1 MVNASAASSTRD
13 AIYRFVRIDK
23 SHKPTMRG
31 QTWNLFLTAA
41 NHPNI
46 KNAKISYGKMRKMRT
61 EQSKSQ
67 AKGFRFNLRLLSILF
82 FLVVLC
88 VWAGFRVLQGHSASW
103 IEGIA
108 GRLVTLPP
116 RHRQDHRSTSLLG
129 EPLTRK
135 GALNR
140 SAGSPAVPV
149 AARKAEDFRL
159 QDPRDQGVVVL
170 SDLLQKNKAVV
181 LVFMGV
187 ECVINNQ
194 FVPVLI
200 GLHKEYAS
208 KGIAFIGVNANSQD
222 SRESVAMH
230 ARRNAI
236 PFPIVKDAGN
246 KVADQLGA
254 RRTPEA
260 FIVDRTSTIRY
271 QGRIDDQFGIGYA
284 RPDKPTRRDLAVA
297 LDEILAGKAVS
308 VPRTEVAGC
317 CIGRVAKP
325 KADGQITYAKQI
337 SRILQKNCQECHRPG
352 QIAPMSLL
360 TFDDALAWSD
370 TIREVISEGRMPPWY
385 ADPRYGRFS
394 NDRRLSSKDKETLL
408 GWIDNG
414 TPRGDDKDLP
424 PPRRFP
430 EGWKIGTPD
439 LIVQMPTPFEV
450 PAKASP
456 DGIPYQYIEVDPGI
470 KEDRWVQ
477 RAEIRPGAP
486 SVVHH
491 SVVFVLRPGEAFDY
505 TSINEPGAVLC
516 GTAPGEM
523 PLDLPEGL
531 AKKIPAGSKLVFQ
544 MHYTSNG
551 KAQRDQTSV
560 GLIFAT
566 KPPRHRVITLP
577 IYNQR
582 FLWRLDRVPA
592 GAENYRMDSEH
603 VFSHDAHLLNFMPH
617 MHLRGKDFLY
627 EAIYPNGKK
636 EILLSVP
643 RYDFNWQ
650 SIYRLAEPL
659 PMPKGTKLHCIA
671 HFDNSDKNPNNPDP
685 KKDAY
690 WGWQTWDEMMTG
702 WFDYYQDDEKP

>member
-1 MVNASAASSTRD
+1 M
-13 AIYRFVRIDK
+13 
-23 SHKPTMRG
+23 
-31 QTWNLFLTAA
+31 
-41 NHPNI
+41 
-46 KNAKISYGKMRKMRT
+46 
-61 EQSKSQ
+61 
-67 AKGFRFNLRLLSILF
+67 
-82 FLVVLC
+82 
-88 VWAGFRVLQGHSASW
+88 
-103 IEGIA
+103 
-108 GRLVTLPP
+108 
-116 RHRQDHRSTSLLG
+116 
-129 EPLTRK
+129 TRK

-208 KGIAFIGVNANSQD
+208 KGIAFIGLNANSQD
-222 SRESVAMH
+222 SRESVAVH

-284 RPDKPTRRDLAVA
+284 RPGKPTRRDLAVA

-408 GWIDNG
+408 AWIDNG

-544 MHYTSNG
+544 MHYTPNG

-603 VFSHDAHLLNFMPH
+603 VFGHDAHLLNFMPH